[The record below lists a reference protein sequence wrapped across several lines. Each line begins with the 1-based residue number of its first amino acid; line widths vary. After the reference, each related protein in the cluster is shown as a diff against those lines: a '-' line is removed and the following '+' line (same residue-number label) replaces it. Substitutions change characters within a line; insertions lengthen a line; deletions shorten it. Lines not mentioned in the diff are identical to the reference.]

1 MTKQQKKTRF
11 ILYFMLVAVS
21 AVGLGL
27 SNNVMSNF
35 FKDAYN
41 VTAYQ
46 RGLIEFPRE
55 LPGLIAVFIIG
66 SLSFMNDIRISIL
79 SQVLGIIG
87 ISVLGLTTPSFNVML
102 IFIFIHS
109 VGMHIFMPM
118 KDAIGVSLAE
128 PNMIGKRMG
137 QFKGVDTGFRMIAA
151 LIVFFGF
158 RYGGFSFETNVKL
171 PFIIAAVLFA
181 LVVILLL
188 ALERS
193 LESDG
198 PHPKKQKFVYR
209 KEYKYYY
216 LLVILFGVQK
226 QIMMVYGPW
235 VLIDLLG
242 KKADTIAILTII
254 GSGIGIFFIP
264 ALGRWLDRFGIKK
277 LMYVDAL
284 SFIVVYT
291 LYGFL
296 TASFVSGVLQSMTV
310 AVFLA
315 YAIFIIDK
323 MSTQMSL
330 IRTVY
335 LKSILKDPQD
345 LTPTLS
351 LGMSMD
357 HFVSITCAYIGGIV
371 WMTFGPQYIFFFVA
385 FLSLGNL
392 YVAFKLKDD
401 SGSENG
407 RLKRKAQ

>member
-1 MTKQQKKTRF
+1 MTEKQKQTRF
-11 ILYFMLVAVS
+11 TIYFIIVAIS
-21 AVGLGL
+21 AIGLGL

-35 FKDAYN
+35 FKDAYG

-55 LPGLIAVFIIG
+55 LPGLIAVLIIG
-66 SLSFMNDIRISIL
+66 SLSFLSDIRISIL
-79 SQVLGIIG
+79 AQMCGIFG
-87 ISVLGLTTPSFNVML
+87 IAVLGLTTPTFSVML

-109 VGMHIFMPM
+109 IGMHVFMPM

-128 PNMIGKRMG
+128 PGMIGKRMG
-137 QFKGVDTGFRMIAA
+137 QYKGIDTGFRMLAG

-158 RYGGFSFETNVKL
+158 RYGGFSFETNIKW
-171 PFIIAAVLFA
+171 PFIIAAVMFTG
-181 LVVILLL
+181 VIILLL
-188 ALERS
+188 VLQKEM
-193 LESDG
+193 ESDG
-198 PHPKKQKFVYR
+198 PHPKKARFIFNKA
-209 KEYKYYY
+209 YKYYY
-216 LLVILFGVQK
+216 TLVILFGVQK

-242 KKADTIAILTII
+242 KKADTIAVLTII

-264 ALGRWLDRFGIKK
+264 ALGRWLDKFGIKK
-277 LMYVDAL
+277 LMYVDAI
-284 SFIVVYT
+284 SFIIVYT

-296 TASFVSGVLQSMTV
+296 TATFVSGTLKSLTL
-310 AVFLA
+310 AVFFA

-335 LKSILKDPQD
+335 LKSILIQPQD

-357 HFVSITCAYIGGIV
+357 HFVSIICAYIGGMV
-371 WMTFGPQYIFFFVA
+371 WMRFGPQYLFFFVA

-392 YVAFKLKDD
+392 YVAIKLKED
-401 SGSENG
+401 
-407 RLKRKAQ
+407 